1 MVSWF
6 YGTKLPSIFNG
17 GSGIPYMSPSTPFIA
32 ANVWRADGPVEFQ
45 GSGIRNVSQDHLGY
59 DWASAVATQSLFS
72 GTIGSVS
79 GVGPSTATLTLS
91 GAATGPMWEGEIVSC
106 PTFSLTCA
114 VTPGTYITSLA
125 SGTWGANGSTYNIA
139 NQTSTPI
146 AAIGSA
152 LAMGNGLY
160 YEGAGIPIYAG
171 SGGDNS
177 VLQPPGGTNGNEG
190 ISAHP
195 SMGFTGGRRIGSRW
209 AALIYGG
216 LTSASNASEPTLDR
230 TKADAGGCDAASIA
244 GPCFDIGST
253 YAASHSATWTGSVAT
268 ISGGLAA
275 HARPFVVGQALSCS
289 GCNANL
295 VITALDVPPT
305 QSTAAGLGE
314 VGQTFH
320 ITASG
325 TIGGSGSGTLTG
337 SCSGT
342 SGTGSNCIDMAFTV
356 NTGGTYGTTAALAT
370 CGENNLNGSAPWYT
384 VPTGACSNNGVGSL
398 VHGFRIGTVQ
408 AMNGMTAPNTL
419 PLPGSPFDD
428 GVDPDAGT
436 FNQSAAFTCNI
447 VAAKVVQCVKGAAYS
462 SGLYSSIGEW
472 LSGSTFVNYLDG
484 ETATG
489 RTGSMMGNV
498 GGQPFGFT
506 AGSGYTNGTYAINA
520 GGCQTTTG
528 ANYKNVPIVD
538 VTVSAARSRTSM
550 DRPRPTPS
558 GTGWARAASFR

>member
-1 MVSWF
+1 M
-6 YGTKLPSIFNG
+6 
-17 GSGIPYMSPSTPFIA
+17 
-32 ANVWRADGPVEFQ
+32 GPIDYQ
-45 GSGIRNVSQDHLGY
+45 GPGIRNVSQDHLGY

-79 GVGPSTATLTLS
+79 GTGPSTATLTLS
-91 GAATGPMWEGEIVSC
+91 AASTGPMWEGEIVSC

-125 SGTWGANGSTYNIA
+125 SGTWGASGSTYNIA

-146 AAIGSA
+146 AASRVGSR
-152 LAMGNGLY
+152 NGRTGFITRAQASQSMPDQ
-160 YEGAGIPIYAG
+160 EATIP
-171 SGGDNS
+171 SCR
-177 VLQPPGGTNGNEG
+177 PPGGTNGNEG

-195 SMGFTGGRRIGSRW
+195 SMGFTGGRRIASRW

-230 TKADAGGCDAASIA
+230 TKADAGGCDTASIA

-268 ISGGLAA
+268 ISGGISA

-337 SCSGT
+337 GCSGT
-342 SGTGSNCIDMAFTV
+342 SGTGSNCIDVAFTV

-384 VPTGACSNNGVGSL
+384 VPTGTCASNGVGSL

-419 PLPGSPFDD
+419 PTPGSPFDD

-472 LSGSTFVNYLDG
+472 LSGSTFVNYLDA

-520 GGCQTTTG
+520 GGLPDHDGREPQQCPDRRRDG
-528 ANYKNVPIVD
+528 FWRRDRERLWFDRGGRDRLRDGLELP
-538 VTVSAARSRTSM
+538 VSVWPLRSRRREPAARGLSASARLEAEPW
-550 DRPRPTPS
+550 RPE
-558 GTGWARAASFR
+558 